1 MDWQP
6 GDQSVLLAPRELQ
19 YLDQLKLR
27 VSEDGAASECPR
39 SCKFA
44 LTRGRTIILI
54 AFLQQMVTLPLPE
67 EGLDVTLETLRFIT
81 KSTLARFASRRAQA
95 MLVELLSRTVKKL
108 YSEFGSH
115 SKVVRDIIDVLFDVL
130 SIVGY
135 PKSIDDAKIFI
146 EEYLALEPN
155 CAAATAAF
163 HQVNC
168 D

>member
-1 MDWQP
+1 
-6 GDQSVLLAPRELQ
+6 
-19 YLDQLKLR
+19 
-27 VSEDGAASECPR
+27 
-39 SCKFA
+39 
-44 LTRGRTIILI
+44 
-54 AFLQQMVTLPLPE
+54 
-67 EGLDVTLETLRFIT
+67 
-81 KSTLARFASRRAQA
+81 

-108 YSEFGSH
+108 YSEFGSR